1 MSKESTKLATS
12 LGWEKGV
19 DFPEWGLTE
28 VYLKTISKGYL
39 LAGETPKDAYWRV
52 ATKVAQRLGK
62 PDMASKFFDYIWRG
76 WLCLASPVLS
86 NTGTDRGLPI
96 SCFGIDVAD
105 SIFDIGAKNLE
116 MMLLA
121 KHGGGVGI
129 GINQIR
135 PAGSIITGNGT
146 SDGVIPF
153 TKIYDS
159 TILATN
165 QGSVRRGAA
174 SVNLNIDHDDFEE
187 WLEIREPK
195 GDVNRQSL
203 NLHQA
208 AIVGDKF
215 MRRLQDGEP
224 EARRRWG
231 KLLQKRKA
239 TGEPYIMFK
248 GNVNKQNPPM
258 YKENG
263 LKVHMTNICCLPGD
277 TLVSTTKGPIAI
289 SELVDDTVYIFDGK
303 NWVKNSGFEF
313 KGYDK
318 IYEITLSSGEV
329 VRSNSNHRWFVN
341 RNYNAIRRDV
351 LLEKTTI
358 DLNIGDFIEYH
369 KEETHGDVHLDG
381 AYIKGFIVGDGTQH
395 GGKPI
400 LNVHHPKYSC
410 EETLLNS
417 LSEVNVDK
425 GLRSDCII
433 TPIFSDEV
441 VVNDS
446 DSFGKQEFKRVK
458 GLTARKSLIPYA
470 LEYKKGIPEEVWTSW
485 DRDSKVKFLSGLFD
499 ADGTVGKTLQWSD
512 KNKQLVKT
520 VQNILSTLGIHSSAD
535 LNYGRLSLNVQD
547 TISFL
552 NEGGCQ
558 RLRFEG
564 KEPNRNTTGWRRIV
578 SIAETDSVEEVY
590 CTTVETTGKFALAN
604 GLMTGNSEI
613 TLHTDESHSFVCCL
627 SSLNLAKY
635 DEWKDTDL
643 VYTATW
649 FLDGVMS
656 EFIQKAKGLRGFE
669 NAIRSAEKGRAL
681 GLGVLGWHTYLQQNG
696 IPFEGLTAQFE
707 TRKIFSQMKIES
719 ERASRAMA
727 ESLGEPLW
735 CRDSGFRNTHLRA
748 IAPTVSNSKLSG
760 NVSAGIEPWAANVFT
775 EQSAKGTFIR
785 KNQELTKVLRKIG
798 INTRETWDK
807 ILQDGGSVQ
816 DISELDNWCF
826 LDGRVVKR
834 EDVPEDQEHK
844 IFGIK
849 SVFKTF
855 KEINQLELV
864 KQAGVRQQY
873 VDQAVSLNLAFPSEA
888 TPKWI
893 NQVTMEAWKAGIKTL
908 YYMRTESVL
917 RGDLATAAMDPL
929 CESCDG

>member
-1 MSKESTKLATS
+1 MAIKNHGEEF
-12 LGWEKGV
+12 GWELDV
-19 DFPEWGLTE
+19 DFPSWGNTE
-28 VYLKTISKGYL
+28 VYTKTISRGYL
-39 LAGETPKDAYWRV
+39 IAGETPKDAYWRV
-52 ATKVAQRLGK
+52 ATKVAQRLNK

-135 PAGSIITGNGT
+135 PAGSVITGNGT

-174 SVNLNIDHDDFEE
+174 SVNLNIDHADFED

-215 MRRLQDGEP
+215 MRNLQDGQP
-224 EARRRWG
+224 EARRKWG

-263 LKVHMTNICCLPGD
+263 LKVHMTNIC
-277 TLVSTTKGPIAI
+277 
-289 SELVDDTVYIFDGK
+289 
-303 NWVKNSGFEF
+303 
-313 KGYDK
+313 
-318 IYEITLSSGEV
+318 
-329 VRSNSNHRWFVN
+329 
-341 RNYNAIRRDV
+341 
-351 LLEKTTI
+351 
-358 DLNIGDFIEYH
+358 
-369 KEETHGDVHLDG
+369 
-381 AYIKGFIVGDGTQH
+381 
-395 GGKPI
+395 
-400 LNVHHPKYSC
+400 
-410 EETLLNS
+410 
-417 LSEVNVDK
+417 
-425 GLRSDCII
+425 
-433 TPIFSDEV
+433 
-441 VVNDS
+441 
-446 DSFGKQEFKRVK
+446 
-458 GLTARKSLIPYA
+458 
-470 LEYKKGIPEEVWTSW
+470 
-485 DRDSKVKFLSGLFD
+485 
-499 ADGTVGKTLQWSD
+499 
-512 KNKQLVKT
+512 
-520 VQNILSTLGIHSSAD
+520 
-535 LNYGRLSLNVQD
+535 
-547 TISFL
+547 
-552 NEGGCQ
+552 
-558 RLRFEG
+558 
-564 KEPNRNTTGWRRIV
+564 
-578 SIAETDSVEEVY
+578 
-590 CTTVETTGKFALAN
+590 
-604 GLMTGNSEI
+604 SEI

-727 ESLGEPLW
+727 ESFGEPLW

-785 KNQELTKVLRKIG
+785 KNQELTKVFRKIG

-826 LDGRVVKR
+826 LDGKVVKR
-834 EDVPEDQEHK
+834 DEVKEEDVHK

-849 SVFKTF
+849 SVYKTF

-873 VDQAVSLNLAFPSEA
+873 VDQGVSLNLAFPSEA

-917 RGDLATAAMDPL
+917 RGDLATNAMSIDCP
-929 CESCDG
+929 SCDG